1 MATETKSASA
11 PRFAAL
17 WASLT
22 YALATLTLAWPALQ
36 GKFLVTGISDQYI
49 GGFPVR
55 EFAARMMTETGG
67 FPLWNPYLFAG
78 MPYVAAMHGDIFY
91 PTFLLRLVLGV
102 DVGMTWGMILHL
114 WLAGV
119 FTYWFLRST
128 GLSFWAALVGGLAY
142 MMSGPIAGLVSPG
155 HDGKLFI
162 SALFPLMLLC
172 LTWGIR
178 DDKKWAWGLLMLVS
192 GLGVLTPHP
201 QLYQYMLL
209 GAGAYGLLLAFG
221 GEVKL
226 ATPVAIKR
234 LAFSLAGILGG
245 WLIGAIQFVPVFEY
259 IDWSPRAG
267 GKGWDHAVSYS
278 MPPEELINGYLPQF
292 SGILTDYWGRNQIH
306 FHSDYIGVAVLMLA
320 VAGAFWGRRK
330 ESWFWLGFLTI
341 AVLWSLGGFTP
352 FYNLV
357 FYLVPGAK
365 FFRAPSTFYY
375 LAQFA
380 TAVLAARGVER
391 LLTQGLPRKHIMG
404 WVGFGVV
411 MILLSVSGVLRDVF
425 TGVVPGNAQDTRWMD
440 RFTDPVARAAMSA
453 GALRSLL
460 VVLAVCGVILAV
472 ERKKL
477 TTALAA
483 GALAAVMLVDFW
495 SIERLYWNF
504 SPPAAELYKSDAI
517 IEYIKAQPEPGR
529 VVNLLVRT
537 PPAGRDAFLNG
548 DAYMVHKI
556 RLACGYHG
564 NQIGRYDRLLDAAN
578 CTSNNITNPVFWQI
592 ANIQWFVYNDST
604 PLFSGLERVMGP
616 VTNGA
621 GTPVWL
627 FKVPGDNPAAWVTTA
642 IMKQPDDVV
651 EGALKDPRFPARSVA
666 LFAPDAPV
674 QGQQLSA
681 APEPLA
687 ITTRIPT
694 YDPGHIVV
702 ELSAPAPAG
711 SALMVSENFYPG
723 WTATVDGKPGA
734 VYRADLSLMGVPL
747 PTGATKVELTFASA
761 SFERGKL
768 ITLFALAVAFLA
780 IGAGVVLQRRTVVRA

>member
-1 MATETKSASA
+1 MATETNSAPA

-49 GGFPVR
+49 GGYPVR
-55 EFAARMMTETGG
+55 EFAASVMAQTGG
-67 FPLWNPYLFAG
+67 FALWNPYLFAG

-91 PTFLLRLVLGV
+91 PTFLLRLLLGV

-128 GLSFWAALVGGLAY
+128 GLSFWASLIGGLAY

-234 LAFSLAGILGG
+234 LGLSLAGILGG

-292 SGILTDYWGRNQIH
+292 SGILTDYWGRNGIH

-330 ESWFWLGFLTI
+330 DSWFWLGFLAV

-357 FYLVPGAK
+357 FWLVPGAK

-380 TAVLAARGVER
+380 TAVMAARGAER
-391 LLTQGLPRKHIMG
+391 LLTAGIPRKQVYG

-411 MILLSVSGVLRDVF
+411 MLLLSLSGALRGAFV
-425 TGVVPGNAQDTRWMD
+425 GLVPGDAQQTQFMD
-440 RFTDPVARAAMSA
+440 RFTDPVARAAMHA

-460 VVLAVCGVILAV
+460 VVLAVGGLVLLL
-472 ERKKL
+472 EKRRL
-477 TTALAA
+477 TTMAATAALAA
-483 GALAAVMLVDFW
+483 LLIADFW

-504 SPPAAELYKSDAI
+504 SAPAAEMYKSDAI
-517 IEYIKAQPEPGR
+517 IDHINAQPEPGR
-529 VVNLLVRT
+529 VVNLLVRN
-537 PPAGRDAFLNG
+537 PPAGRDAYLGG
-548 DAYMVHKI
+548 DAYMVHRI

-564 NQIGRYDRLLDAAN
+564 NQIGRYDQLLDGAE
-578 CTSNNITNPVFWQI
+578 CRSNQIGNPVFWQI
-592 ANIQWFVYNDST
+592 ANVHWFVYNDST
-604 PLFSGLERVMGP
+604 VIIPGSQRVMGP
-616 VTNGA
+616 VLNGA

-627 FKVPGDNPAAWVTTA
+627 FKVPGENPAAWVTAA
-642 IMKQPDDVV
+642 IMKQPDEVV
-651 EGALKDPRFPARSVA
+651 NGALHDPRFPANSVA
-666 LFAPDAPV
+666 LFAPDAKV
-674 QGQQLSA
+674 EGEQLQA
-681 APEPLA
+681 APAPLA
-687 ITTRIPT
+687 IKAKSTIA
-694 YDPGHIVV
+694 PGHIVV
-702 ELSAPAPAG
+702 ELDAPAPAK
-711 SALMVSENFYPG
+711 SALMVSENYYPG
-723 WTATVDGKPGA
+723 WTATVDGNPGE
-734 VYRADLSLMGVPL
+734 VYRADLSMMGVPL
-747 PTGATKVELTFASA
+747 PAGARKVELTFASA
-761 SFERGKL
+761 SYERGKM
-768 ITLFALAVAFLA
+768 ITIAALVAAFLA
-780 IGAGVVLQRRTVVRA
+780 IGAGAVLQRRTAVDA